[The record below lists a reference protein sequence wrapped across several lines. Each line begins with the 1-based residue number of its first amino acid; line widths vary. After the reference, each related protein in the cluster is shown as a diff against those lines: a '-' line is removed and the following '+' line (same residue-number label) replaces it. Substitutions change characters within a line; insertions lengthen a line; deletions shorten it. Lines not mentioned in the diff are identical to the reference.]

1 MESFIIGAV
10 STLIIGGFF
19 ILFQKPNKKIHLY
32 IQNIVLVI
40 LALILLFAFCFGLT
54 EISESPILILPL
66 FIVIV
71 PAEAFIGWKLYK
83 NYNLFKNNE
92 FEE

>member
-19 ILFQKPNKKIHLY
+19 ILFQKPSKKIHLY
-32 IQNIVLVI
+32 IQNVVLVI
-40 LALILLFAFCFGLT
+40 LALILLFAFGFGLT
-54 EISESPILILPL
+54 DISESPILILPI
-66 FIVIV
+66 FIVV
-71 PAEAFIGWKLYK
+71 PAEVFIGWKLYK